1 MGSPLVSCARATR
14 GLRRPSLNAR
24 SRRPIGPPATT
35 RNKQAWKEYFFLL
48 KGDHMHRL
56 KDKVAIVTGSS
67 SGIGKAIALRFGAE
81 GANVIVTARRMALS
95 EQTVAQITKDGGEAW
110 AIQTD
115 VADEGQ
121 VERLIEETVKRY
133 GRLDIL
139 VNNAGVIA
147 GGRLAETTTK
157 AFDEVMNVNLRG
169 TFFCCRAGFKQMKK
183 QGGGMIINMS
193 SVAGVQA
200 WAGTGTYSA
209 SKHGI
214 MALTKSLADEGRPHH
229 IRVSAICPG
238 GVADELVDAS
248 PEEILRSE
256 KIDPFDVAETALYL
270 ATLGKYSVVHQIV
283 IDRLGADW

>member
-1 MGSPLVSCARATR
+1 M
-14 GLRRPSLNAR
+14 N
-24 SRRPIGPPATT
+24 
-35 RNKQAWKEYFFLL
+35 
-48 KGDHMHRL
+48 RL
-56 KDKVAIVTGSS
+56 KDKIAVVTGSS

-81 GANVIVTARRMALS
+81 GAKVVVTARRMALC

-115 VADEGQ
+115 VADERQ
-121 VERLIEETVKRY
+121 VERLIQKTVTHY

-139 VNNAGVIA
+139 VNNAGVVA
-147 GGRLAETTTK
+147 GGRLAETTTQ
-157 AFDEVMNVNLRG
+157 AFDEVLGVNLRG
-169 TFFCCRAGFKQMKK
+169 TFFCCRAGFTQMKK
-183 QGGGMIINMS
+183 QGGGTIINMS

-214 MALTKSLADEGRPHH
+214 LALTKSLADEGRPHH
-229 IRVSAICPG
+229 IKVSAICPG
-238 GVADELVDAS
+238 GVADDLVDAS
-248 PEEILRSE
+248 QEEILRSK
-256 KIDPFDVAETALYL
+256 KINPFDVADTAVYL

>member
-1 MGSPLVSCARATR
+1 M
-14 GLRRPSLNAR
+14 
-24 SRRPIGPPATT
+24 
-35 RNKQAWKEYFFLL
+35 Q
-48 KGDHMHRL
+48 RL

-81 GANVIVTARRMALS
+81 GAKVVVAARRMALC
-95 EQTVAQITKDGGEAW
+95 EQTVARITKNGGEAW
-110 AIQTD
+110 ALQTD
-115 VADEGQ
+115 VADERQ
-121 VERLIEETVKRY
+121 VERLVEQTVKRY

-147 GGRLAETTTK
+147 GGRLAETATK

-169 TFFCCRAGFKQMKK
+169 TFFCCRAGFTQMKK
-183 QGGGMIINMS
+183 QGGGIIINMS

-209 SKHGI
+209 SKHGVL
-214 MALTKSLADEGRPHH
+214 ALTKALADEGRAHH
-229 IRVSAICPG
+229 IKVSAICPG
-238 GVADELVDAS
+238 GVADELVDAT

-256 KIDPFDVAETALYL
+256 KIDPFDVAETAVFL
-270 ATLGKYSVVHQIV
+270 ATLGRYSVVHQIV

>member
-1 MGSPLVSCARATR
+1 
-14 GLRRPSLNAR
+14 
-24 SRRPIGPPATT
+24 
-35 RNKQAWKEYFFLL
+35 
-48 KGDHMHRL
+48 MHRL

-81 GANVIVTARRMALS
+81 GAKVVVTARRMTLC
-95 EQTVAQITKDGGEAW
+95 EQTVAQITKKGGEAC
-110 AIQTD
+110 AMHTD
-115 VADEGQ
+115 VADERQ
-121 VERLIEETVKRY
+121 VERLIEETVRRY
-133 GRLDIL
+133 GRVDIL
-139 VNNAGVIA
+139 VNNAGVFG

-183 QGGGMIINMS
+183 QGGGIILNMS

-214 MALTKSLADEGRPHH
+214 LALTKSLADEGRPHH
-229 IRVSAICPG
+229 IKVSAICPG
-238 GVADELVDAS
+238 GVADDLVDAL

-256 KIDPFDVAETALYL
+256 KIDPLDIAETAVYL

-283 IDRLGADW
+283 VDRLGADW